1 MLFSGITQ
9 RWCKMREKYLVL
21 ILLMVLSAVLFF
33 TVSERIIES
42 KVNRINDFDNRI
54 KTAQERLN
62 SAKIQDEQLGQFE
75 MIINNSLTKKTGF
88 SVDEINDFKGQIGDL
103 IHHRRISLLKLSDS
117 PKYTLPNLIE
127 NTYVIELEATF
138 VQMGQFISDLEA
150 LDNIV
155 KIQAIQVRPA
165 QVSDTQKR
173 EEAATA
179 ASRYRV
185 VLELSV
191 FKVKQEV

>member
-1 MLFSGITQ
+1 
-9 RWCKMREKYLVL
+9 MREKYLVL
-21 ILLMVLSAVLFF
+21 ILLMILSAVLFF

-42 KVNRINDFDNRI
+42 KVNRINDYDNRI
-54 KTAQERLN
+54 KTAQEKLN

-75 MIINNSLTKKTGF
+75 MVINNSLTKKTGF

-155 KIQAIQVRPA
+155 KLQAIQVRPA

-173 EEAATA
+173 EETATA